1 MEIASHLA
9 IPYFK
14 RLKKVFFCSQQYS
27 QGKYWCFTQFNRGM
41 TGWQLLIFFICLHSQ
56 LSSIHSIISTDV

>member
-27 QGKYWCFTQFNRGM
+27 QGN
-41 TGWQLLIFFICLHSQ
+41 TGVSLN
-56 LSSIHSIISTDV
+56 SIGEWLVGSF